1 MSARDTEPK
10 GPGSHHRKADTM
22 SENTNETTE
31 AVETEST
38 EQETQETQEQET
50 EQSMPETGHP
60 VVDGLI
66 ALSAAEAHKANELAS
81 KVSNAKGTYAKNV
94 KEVRDTNETDEKIV
108 AFREWE
114 TAVYAELNKRR
125 EAIDAHIAK
134 EYLGGE
140 AISEAETEEAEKN
153 WKAASAK
160 AKAAWKQAKST
171 AELFGIELPDDAPM
185 LKTLAGRATTVAPS
199 AASGTKRFRFDYVTM
214 NGAKFDSLSQ
224 AALNISQS
232 TKVKTSAKDLQ
243 EALVDTV
250 KTDDVQKM
258 NGEKFAYAVTK
269 DGKVT
274 NFEFVVYAAP
284 KDSK

>member
-1 MSARDTEPK
+1 
-10 GPGSHHRKADTM
+10 M
-22 SENTNETTE
+22 SENTTE
-31 AVETEST
+31 QVETVET
-38 EQETQETQEQET
+38 EQETPETTEQET
-50 EQSMPETGHP
+50 EQSIPETGNP

-66 ALSAAEAHKANELAS
+66 ALSVTESQKANALAD

-94 KEVRDTNETDEKIV
+94 KEVRDSNEDDEKIV

-125 EAIDAHIAK
+125 EAIDAHIATT
-134 EYLGGE
+134 YLGGE
-140 AISEAETEEAEKN
+140 AISEQETEQAEEG
-153 WKAASAK
+153 WKAASKK
-160 AKAAWKQAKST
+160 AKAAWKQAHET
-171 AELFGIELPDDAPM
+171 ALLFGIELPENAPM
-185 LKTLAGRATTVAPS
+185 LKTLAGRSTTVAPS

-214 NGAKFDSLSQ
+214 NGQKFDSLSA
-224 AALNISQS
+224 AALNISQT

-243 EALVDTV
+243 DALIDTV

-258 NGEKFAYAVTK
+258 NGEKFSHAVTK

-274 NFEFVVYAAP
+274 NFDFVVYAAP

>member
-1 MSARDTEPK
+1 MS
-10 GPGSHHRKADTM
+10 
-22 SENTNETTE
+22 NETQNTE
-31 AVETEST
+31 TVETE
-38 EQETQETQEQET
+38 QAETVTTET
-50 EQSMPETGHP
+50 EQNEQSIPETGNP

-66 ALSAAEAHKANELAS
+66 ALSASEAEKANELAS

-94 KEVRDTNETDEKIV
+94 KEVRDNNEDDEKIV
-108 AFREWE
+108 SFREWE

-125 EAIDAHIAK
+125 EAIDAHIATT
-134 EYLGGE
+134 YLGGE
-140 AISEAETEEAEKN
+140 AISEAETEQAEEG
-153 WKAASAK
+153 WKAASKK
-160 AKAAWKQAKST
+160 AKAAWKQAHET
-171 AELFGIELPDDAPM
+171 AALFGIELPSEAPM

-224 AALNISQS
+224 AALNISQT

-243 EALVDTV
+243 DALVDTV

-258 NGEKFAYAVTK
+258 NGESFAYATTK

-284 KDSK
+284 KDDK